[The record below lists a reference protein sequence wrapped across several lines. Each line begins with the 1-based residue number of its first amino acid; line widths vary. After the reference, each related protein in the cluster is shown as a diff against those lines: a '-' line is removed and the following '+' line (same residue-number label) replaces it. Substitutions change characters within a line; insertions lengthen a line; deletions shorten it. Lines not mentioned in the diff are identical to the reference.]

1 MNPALYRVQ
10 QGLRALFAF
19 ARSVDVALAA
29 QHLSPPLL
37 DRFRQMRRS
46 EQQHSLRVL
55 CALLRDGDVSP
66 ALATAALLHD
76 VGKIRY
82 PISLWQRSLPVLVK
96 AFSPALL
103 DRLSKRDPRSGWTR
117 GFVVYVYH
125 PAWSGE
131 IIAAGGGSADAVWLA
146 VHHADDADDWRDHPL
161 HGDLVRLQFADD
173 HE

>member
-1 MNPALYRVQ
+1 MNPAFYRLR

-19 ARSVDVALAA
+19 ARPLDEALAA
-29 QHLSPPLL
+29 QHLAPALL

-55 CALLRDGDVSP
+55 RALLHDGGVSP

-76 VGKIRY
+76 VGKICY
-82 PISLWQRSLPVLVK
+82 PMSLWQRSLPVLIK
-96 AFSPALL
+96 AFAPSLL
-103 DRLSKRDPRSGWTR
+103 YRLSERDPRSRWTR
-117 GFVVYVYH
+117 GFVVYVHH

-131 IIAAGGGSADAVWLA
+131 IIASGGGSADAVWLA
-146 VHHADDADDWRDHPL
+146 AHHADDADAWRDHPL
-161 HGDLVRLQFADD
+161 HRDLVRLQHADD